1 MKKRARAGTNS
12 KNSRARTKRGRTNSY
27 KSYNPKYTT
36 EYDVF
41 DENKTQ
47 EFYNK
52 KHIANKTKSYRN
64 YNGYNQD
71 YNDFAHDNNRN
82 RGRNNKNGFY
92 NLKRTGIFN
101 LAMRGFRQVAKEGIF
116 TLKDILLGK
125 IK

>member
-1 MKKRARAGTNS
+1 MKKRAKARVSS
-12 KNSRARTKRGRTNSY
+12 KNTKLRTKRDRLSSY
-27 KSYNPKYTT
+27 KLYNPKYTT

-52 KHIANKTKSYRN
+52 KNRTRSYKN
-64 YNGYNQD
+64 YDGYNQD
-71 YNDFAHDNNRN
+71 YNQFAYDNHKNRHK
-82 RGRNNKNGFY
+82 NNKLGFY

-101 LAMRGFRQVAKEGIF
+101 LAMRGFKQVAKEGVL

-125 IK
+125 MR